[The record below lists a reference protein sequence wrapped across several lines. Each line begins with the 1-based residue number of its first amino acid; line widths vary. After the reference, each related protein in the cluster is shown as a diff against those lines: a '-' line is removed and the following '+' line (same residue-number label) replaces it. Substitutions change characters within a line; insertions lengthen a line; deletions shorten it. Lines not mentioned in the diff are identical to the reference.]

1 MKSPLLLGVDG
12 GGTTTT
18 AWLADGNG
26 RVLGRGTG
34 GPSNLQA
41 ILAKAALGSL
51 DEAIAEA
58 FASAGLAL
66 TTVGAACLGLAGS
79 DRPSARGVLEEW
91 AGRVK
96 LADRLVLTTD
106 ADLVLAAGTPAGSGV
121 AVIAGTGSIAVG
133 RSPDG
138 RKARAGGWGWLL
150 GDQGSGFA
158 VAVEALRLTLR
169 RYDGREALGVL
180 KAKPKPRPA
189 GQDGRAPELDAL
201 TRRLC
206 AALGVADPSGFVTAI
221 MGMRQDVARIAALAP
236 EVVAAADE
244 DPDVL
249 GWVLEPAGFELGRA
263 VLAVARAIDWQGPL
277 PLAMAGGFLLGA
289 EPVAEAMLGY
299 LRRFAGFE
307 IQPSSVPEP
316 VAGAITLAKQAMDRE
331 RSS

>member
-1 MKSPLLLGVDG
+1 MNAPLLLGVDG

-18 AWLADGNG
+18 AWLADGDG
-26 RVLGRGTG
+26 HVLGRGTS
-34 GPSNLQA
+34 GPSNLQG
-41 ILAKAALGSL
+41 IPTEAALAAL
-51 DEAIAEA
+51 DEAIAAA
-58 FASAGLAL
+58 FANAGRAQA
-66 TTVGAACLGLAGS
+66 TVASACLGLAGS
-79 DRPSARGVLEEW
+79 DRDSARAILRGW
-91 AGRVK
+91 AGRMS
-96 LADRLVLTTD
+96 LADRLVLATD
-106 ADLVLAAGTPAGSGV
+106 ADLVLAAGTPEGFGV

-138 RKARAGGWGWLL
+138 RKARAGGWGPWL
-150 GDQGSGFA
+150 GDEGSAYA
-158 VAVEALRLTLR
+158 VAAAGLRLVLR
-169 RYDGREALGVL
+169 RHDGREALGVL
-180 KAKPKPRPA
+180 KAKPKPKPI
-189 GQDGRAPELDAL
+189 GHDGRAPEPDAL

-206 AALGVADPSGFVTAI
+206 AALGVADPSEFVDATAA
-221 MGMRQDVARIAALAP
+221 GRDVARVAALAP

-263 VLAVARAIDWQGPL
+263 ALAVARAIDWQGPL

-307 IQPSSVPEP
+307 IQPSRVPEP
-316 VAGAITLAKQAMDRE
+316 VAGAIALAKQAMDRE